1 MLFIR
6 NPKLKSAMSGNAKNA
21 VSLPMPIVAF
31 TKMCGVTFSIEALR
45 AFGAVAES
53 VTLFATAVYVQ
64 SLSMMSTS
72 MLS

>member
-21 VSLPMPIVAF
+21 VSPPIVAF

-72 MLS
+72 ILS